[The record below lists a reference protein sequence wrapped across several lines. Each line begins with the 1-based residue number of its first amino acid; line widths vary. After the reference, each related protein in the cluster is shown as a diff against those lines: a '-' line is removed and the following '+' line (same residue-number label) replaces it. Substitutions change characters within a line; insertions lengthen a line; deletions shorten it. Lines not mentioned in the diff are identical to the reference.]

1 MYNLNM
7 LHISNISISQ
17 KYLNLLLHITTLNF
31 AKFVLRFKTL
41 IILEISWAVAK
52 LSHKV
57 KERDLYFNEGSLPD
71 QVGSAGHD
79 FALLSQ
85 VCSLLISR

>member
-1 MYNLNM
+1 MNY
-7 LHISNISISQ
+7 
-17 KYLNLLLHITTLNF
+17 
-31 AKFVLRFKTL
+31 AKFVLLRFITN

-85 VCSLLISR
+85 VCSLLVSR